1 MCHSQKVWKL
11 GKKSLVT
18 ESRPRPYHSCCCRRK
33 CTWLWWTLVLVG
45 VWCFHQCSY
54 SKDSFQLEGVCIDNK
69 WQKFTTVCRFGYLS
83 FLSAYIYF
91 EKCLH
96 PTWCH
101 YFIDSLRCTSS
112 LPFGRKPIVSQA
124 VIQNFWVMSTC
135 SSFAQSHFR
144 ILPLKACIT
153 SLVITKNLPQVKGTS
168 LNCVKVALTQ
178 QERNKIG
185 RGISLCSYI
194 WPRVRSW
201 YLWLSSSTMHFCLH
215 CLLLVPQLAGILYPV
230 GSLKPSF
237 LKDLSI
243 WWFCLNRLPESLIN
257 F

>member
-1 MCHSQKVWKL
+1 MVGHKRRAGSRSRGRASPLKCSGEGMATGWERPDSKPFIMAHLCHGTLHHKL
-11 GKKSLVT
+11 HLCVTHRRYESWGKKSPVT
-18 ESRPRPYHSCCCRRK
+18 ESRPCPYHSCCCRRK

-101 YFIDSLRCTSS
+101 YFIDSLKCTSF
-112 LPFGRKPIVSQA
+112 LPFGRKPMVSQA

-153 SLVITKNLPQVKGTS
+153 SLVTNSKPPSRKGNFIK
-168 LNCVKVALTQ
+168 LYK
-178 QERNKIG
+178 
-185 RGISLCSYI
+185 
-194 WPRVRSW
+194 
-201 YLWLSSSTMHFCLH
+201 SSPDST
-215 CLLLVPQLAGILYPV
+215 G
-230 GSLKPSF
+230 K
-237 LKDLSI
+237 K
-243 WWFCLNRLPESLIN
+243 
-257 F
+257 